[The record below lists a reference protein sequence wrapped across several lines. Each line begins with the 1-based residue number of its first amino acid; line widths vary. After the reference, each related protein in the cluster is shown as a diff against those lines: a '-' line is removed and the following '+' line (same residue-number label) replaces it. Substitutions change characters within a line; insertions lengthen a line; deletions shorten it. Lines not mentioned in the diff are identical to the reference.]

1 VNSLLC
7 VAIIQHF
14 LKYKASKQSLCEN
27 SYKAAVKK
35 YSATPTVVQKHYNL
49 TNNSKINQQQNQ
61 SKHEVKL

>member
-1 VNSLLC
+1 L
-7 VAIIQHF
+7 

-27 SYKAAVKK
+27 SYKAAVNK